1 MMILMGMGVV
11 GSKAK
16 VSGVSRFVAGSAIFG
31 ALTYALEISGLSH
44 FLPFPILTYL
54 LFDPAE
60 IFVALAYLSMG
71 LKASIFTTFILVLGL
86 SINIDYFSL
95 LILTHTGIP
104 FFGPFMKGLAIV
116 STILGLHAFLKY
128 TKKQKISPVI
138 LALSG
143 FIRALAMTPPNILFL
158 TYILPRLPFAN
169 QIVDW
174 YTSTM
179 GYALG
184 ISIILSFTA
193 LYNFLHSFF
202 TLVPAS
208 IVFDKI
214 YPYLKRKTLV

>member
-1 MMILMGMGVV
+1 MGTRGGANLEKL
-11 GSKAK
+11 GSA
-16 VSGVSRFVAGSAIFG
+16 SRLVAGSAIFG

-44 FLPFPILTYL
+44 FLPFPILSYL

-71 LKASIFTTFILVLGL
+71 LRASLLTTFILVLGL

-116 STILGLHAFLKY
+116 STILSLHAISKY
-128 TKKQKISPVI
+128 MKRERIS
-138 LALSG
+138 LAVLSLSG
-143 FIRALAMTPPNILFL
+143 LIRAVAMTFPNALFL

-174 YTSTM
+174 FTSTM
-179 GYALG
+179 GYGVG
-184 ISIILSFTA
+184 IIAILCLTA
-193 LYNFLHSFF
+193 LYNFIHNFF

-208 IVFDKI
+208 IVFNRI
-214 YPYLKRKTLV
+214 YPYLRRKKSA